1 MKLSTIFSVL
11 MFILCSHAQSQIFV
25 AYKATEGVSA
35 ARKIADAG
43 LTNSQFVGVVTLGDT
58 MSALQL
64 PINAKFF
71 DYKTGKS
78 DGWIYVFRG
87 KSKTTSNDSTLTIPI
102 AKLPLLGFQTIALD
116 LPLAGISSL
125 FSRDSVLPNNF
136 LESDKMI
143 LNIQATADYKVYAK
157 ANPNPKASFIPVGYT
172 PFSLYFPS
180 NSPIWRLTFGGIGTN
195 GTLNCEVHAI
205 TGEAK
210 CTAIAVGVEEETET
224 GDLLI
229 TPNPAVNAVS
239 ITIPQQLYSPQTTI
253 ELYNSIGVKISSY
266 TLSIGSG
273 EKINLPLDGL
283 SDGVYFMKYSG
294 GSISITKPLIIQR

>member
-11 MFILCSHAQSQIFV
+11 MLILCTHAQSQIFV

-35 ARKIADAG
+35 ARKIAETG

-102 AKLPLLGFQTIALD
+102 AKLPLLGFQTLSLD
-116 LPLAGISSL
+116 LPLAGISAL
-125 FSRDSVLPNNF
+125 FSKDSVLANNF

-143 LNIQATADYKVYAK
+143 LNIQATADYKLYAS
-157 ANPNPKASFIPVGYT
+157 ANPTPKASFIPVGYT
-172 PFSLYFPS
+172 PFSVYFPP
-180 NSPIWRLTFGGIGTN
+180 NSPIWRLTFGGLSTN
-195 GTLNCEVHAI
+195 GTLNCEVHAV

-210 CTAIAVGVEEETET
+210 CTAIAVGVEEEKES
-224 GDLLI
+224 GDLLVS
-229 TPNPAVNAVS
+229 PNPAVNS
-239 ITIPQQLYSPQTTI
+239 ILITIPPALFSPTTTI
-253 ELYNSIGVKISSY
+253 DIFNSIGVKITSY
-266 TLSIGSG
+266 TMSIGLG
-273 EKINLPLDGL
+273 EKINLPLEGL

-294 GSISITKPLIIQR
+294 GGKSITKPIIIQH